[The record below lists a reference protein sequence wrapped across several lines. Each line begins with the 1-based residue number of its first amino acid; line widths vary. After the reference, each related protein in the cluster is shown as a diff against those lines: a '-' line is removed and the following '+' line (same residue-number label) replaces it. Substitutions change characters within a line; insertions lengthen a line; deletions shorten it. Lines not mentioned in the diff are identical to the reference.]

1 MEPEQH
7 SPKISGT
14 RDVFFD
20 FSEATVEV
28 SGPKGSAFCDE
39 EDAFNKMIN
48 KAVRVTYE
56 NLVKLLY
63 ETPRIIIVRTNEE
76 FDEDAIKNDYT
87 YIRPRRMMADIASQP
102 GGLLVD
108 YKNQSQAALYAGVR
122 SEGAEKYSE
131 FLHANFDDITPGAQA
146 LGQNLCSYLG
156 REFSRL
162 LQGDFQRAV
171 RKAHYEIRKYH
182 QETTQ

>member
-1 MEPEQH
+1 MLTQHRSPRYSHLLVLLACTVFAGCRPFDVKIEPIRIQMEPEQH

-14 RDVFFD
+14 RDVFLD
-20 FSEATVEV
+20 FSEVTVEV

-56 NLVKLLY
+56 NLVKSLY
-63 ETPRIIIVRTNEE
+63 ETPRIIIVRNNEE
-76 FDEDAIKNDYT
+76 FDEDAIKSDYT

-108 YKNQSQAALYAGVR
+108 YKNQSQAALYVGVR
-122 SEGAEKYSE
+122 
-131 FLHANFDDITPGAQA
+131 
-146 LGQNLCSYLG
+146 
-156 REFSRL
+156 
-162 LQGDFQRAV
+162 
-171 RKAHYEIRKYH
+171 
-182 QETTQ
+182 